1 MKIILGNLSLVKFL
15 IFVRKRPSCRFEL
28 GQCRIRPAC
37 RGGRPGRR
45 VGSTEEGCSP
55 HCTAGWRKISL
66 YLNMF
71 GLAGISKASPLNQGC
86 RHCLHFL
93 FAEIGRLSYAKFPN
107 PVYLLPPSQEA
118 QGSSGL
124 FELSSMQLPELYL
137 PV

>member
-1 MKIILGNLSLVKFL
+1 MTHTGHRLSF
-15 IFVRKRPSCRFEL
+15 
-28 GQCRIRPAC
+28 A
-37 RGGRPGRR
+37 
-45 VGSTEEGCSP
+45 EEGC
-55 HCTAGWRKISL
+55 CLQFTVRWRKSSL

-71 GLAGISKASPLNQGC
+71 GLAGISKASPLNQDC

-118 QGSSGL
+118 QGSGGL
-124 FELSSMQLPELYL
+124 FELSFMLLLELYL